1 MSYSRVY
8 EQRINWE
15 NLPKMTTPIDEV
27 NLNKMDAAIFEMD
40 LAIEDLDITKANQ
53 EDVNRTIIDVTYLED
68 TLYVR
73 FMNGD
78 LRSYKIPPG
87 SGETPLTERD
97 FYIGT
102 SLSSAVAK
110 KMFFIHS

>member
-27 NLNKMDAAIFEMD
+27 NLNKMDAALLEMD
-40 LAIEDLDITKANQ
+40 IALEDMDITKANQ
-53 EDVNRTIIDVTYLED
+53 EDLNRVVESVNYFGS

-73 FMNGD
+73 YMNGD
-78 LRSYKIPPG
+78 MRQFTIPAGG
-87 SGETPLTERD
+87 STPTTDRD

-102 SLSSAVAK
+102 SVGTAVAS